1 MKSSLI
7 LTSSFALVAGSFA
20 VPAQAMTKLDTTRA
34 SVDKECGLTHG
45 GAQKSGCVRDCGTT
59 SCHYHCEGSKCT
71 VTIYRAAP
79 TPPKSTRP
87 VTR

>member
-1 MKSSLI
+1 MKSFI
-7 LTSSFALVAGSFA
+7 ITSMFVLVAGSLA
-20 VPAQAMTKLDTTRA
+20 TPAWAMTKLDTTRA

-45 GAQKSGCVRDCGTT
+45 GAQKSGCVRDCGST

-71 VTIYRAAP
+71 VTIYRAVP
-79 TPPKSTRP
+79 TPTKPTRP

>member
-1 MKSSLI
+1 MKSHTIIISM
-7 LTSSFALVAGSFA
+7 FALVAGSLA
-20 VPAQAMTKLDTTRA
+20 APAGAMTKLDTTRA

-45 GAQKSGCVRDCGTT
+45 GAQKSGRVRDCGTT
-59 SCHYHCEGSKCT
+59 QCHYHCEGSKCT

-79 TPPKSTRP
+79 TQPKSTHP